1 MSGGEIIAIFAG
13 IIAAIGI
20 AYRIATLLEKLSQP
34 VYPDVQDDPRLIE
47 AMGDA
52 ANAAALAPCGLSRSA
67 SQAKPPAAIAIN
79 NEGD

>member
-1 MSGGEIIAIFAG
+1 VSGGEIIAILA
-13 IIAAIGI
+13 AAIAGG
-20 AYRIATLLEKLSQP
+20 YATYATVLLIERLSQP